1 MSAPDLLNTT
11 LNFYIADISTAGQ
24 TYVPIPVGFD
34 GTVVEIR
41 TALNGVITTADAVLT
56 PKVNGTAMTNG
67 AITVAFTSA
76 ALGDVDT
83 SFPTG
88 ANAVRVGEAV
98 EIETDGG
105 STVTAPVFGTLVIR
119 R

>member
-24 TYVPIPVGFD
+24 IFVPIPIGFD
-34 GTVVEIR
+34 GTVIEIR

-67 AITVAFTSA
+67 AITVAFTGA
-76 ALGDVDT
+76 ALGDVDA
-83 SFPTG
+83 SFPTSN
-88 ANAVRVGEAV
+88 NAVRVGDAI

-105 STVTAPVFGTLVIR
+105 STVTAEAFGTLVIR

>member
-24 TYVPIPVGFD
+24 TFVPIPIGFD
-34 GTVVEIR
+34 GEVIEIR
-41 TALNGVITTADAVLT
+41 TAINGAIITADADLT
-56 PKVNGTAMTNG
+56 PKVNDVAMTNG
-67 AITVAFTSA
+67 LITVAVTGSA
-76 ALGDVDT
+76 AGITDV

-88 ANAVRVGEAV
+88 NNAVRVGEAV
-98 EIETDGG
+98 EIETDGA
-105 STVTAPVFGTLVIR
+105 SANTVEVFGTLVIR